1 MKISRFARAALSDCL
16 RFFGLQAPEK
26 SKASSPAVVFSEIY
40 RRNMWG
46 GTPGEFYSGPGS
58 DEKYSAPFAGLVNEF
73 VAKNQV
79 ESIVDLGCGDYR
91 TGRLIARPGV
101 SYLGVDVVEALIRRN
116 NELFG
121 NRDVSFQC
129 IDIIHAELPN
139 ADLCILRQVLQHL
152 SNAQIKKILARL
164 GSFYRWAIVGEHHPS
179 PARLQAVNLDRPAR
193 FDTRVESDSGV
204 FLEQPPFALPN
215 VTVLARLPLPYLI
228 EDGETLAV
236 YLIDFSTQHAVRR
249 LAPGPG

>member
-16 RFFGLQAPEK
+16 RFFGLQGPEK
-26 SKASSPAVVFSEIY
+26 SEARSAAAVFSEIY
-40 RRNMWG
+40 RHNMWG
-46 GTPGEFYSGPGS
+46 GTPGEFYSGAGS
-58 DEKYSAPFAGLVNEF
+58 DEKYSAPFAQLVNEF
-73 VAKNQV
+73 VAKNRV

-121 NRDVSFQC
+121 NRNVSFQC
-129 IDIIHAELPN
+129 IDIIQAELPK

-152 SNAQIKKILARL
+152 SNVQIKKILARL
-164 GSFYRWAIVGEHHPS
+164 GSSYRWAIVGEHHPS

-236 YLIDFSTQHAVRR
+236 YLIDFSAQHAVRR
-249 LAPGPG
+249 LAAGPG